1 MHVTVRYRY
10 LGEVVSE
17 NLTNLQLLQELEPV
31 AERLLNRHLSM
42 FKEWNPHDY
51 IPWSDGKNFY
61 ALDGQDWEPGQSQL
75 SDVARVA
82 MVQNLLTEDNL
93 PSYHREIAMNF
104 SMDGAWGQWVNRWT
118 AEENRHSTALRDYL
132 VVTRAV
138 DPVELE
144 KLRME
149 QMTRGFSPGQN
160 HQGDMFA
167 ECLFDSVMYVSFQ
180 ELATRVSHRNTGKA
194 CDDTIADQLLAR
206 VSADENLHM
215 IFYRDV
221 SAAGLDIAPN
231 QAMKSVHRILRNFKM
246 PGFTVPEFRRKAVII
261 AVGGVYDPR
270 IHLNEVVMPVLKK
283 WRIFEREDFTGEAAW
298 MRDDLGL
305 LIKELE
311 AASDKFDESK
321 QRYLE
326 REARKTERITA
337 SKVLK
342 TEGTLTFSGR

>member
-1 MHVTVRYRY
+1 M
-10 LGEVVSE
+10 SDS
-17 NLTNLQLLQELEPV
+17 LTNRQLLLELEPV
-31 AERLLNRHLSM
+31 VERLLNRHLSM
-42 FKEWNPHDY
+42 SKDWNPHDY

-61 ALDGQDWEPGQSQL
+61 GLDGQRWEPGQSRL
-75 SDVARVA
+75 SDVAQVA

-104 SMDGAWGQWVNRWT
+104 TMDGPWGQWVNRWT

-138 DPVELE
+138 DPE
-144 KLRME
+144 
-149 QMTRGFSPGQN
+149 S
-160 HQGDMFA
+160 
-167 ECLFDSVMYVSFQ
+167 LFDSVMYVSFQ
-180 ELATRVSHRNTGKA
+180 ELATRVAHRNTGKA
-194 CDDTIADQLLAR
+194 ANDTIAEQLMAR

-231 QAMKSVHRILRNFKM
+231 QAMQSVHRILRNFKM

-270 IHLNEVVMPVLKK
+270 IHLNEVVMPVLRK
-283 WRIFEREDFTGEAAW
+283 WRIFEREDFTGEAARL
-298 MRDDLGL
+298 RDDLGV
-305 LIKELE
+305 LIKDLE
-311 AASDKFDESK
+311 VASDKFDESK

-326 REARKTERITA
+326 REARKTEKITA
-337 SKVLK
+337 GRVLK
-342 TEGTLTFSGR
+342 TEGALTLSGR

>member
-1 MHVTVRYRY
+1 MSKT
-10 LGEVVSE
+10 
-17 NLTNLQLLQELEPV
+17 LTNLQLLQELEPV

-61 ALDGQDWEPGQSQL
+61 ALDGQDWEPGQGRL
-75 SDVARVA
+75 SDVAQVA

-118 AEENRHSTALRDYL
+118 AEENRHSIALRDYL

-167 ECLFDSVMYVSFQ
+167 EGLFDSVMYVSFQ

-194 CDDTIADQLLAR
+194 CNDTIADQLLAR

-231 QAMKSVHRILRNFKM
+231 QAMKSVHRILRNFRM

-261 AVGGVYDPR
+261 AVGGIYDPR

-298 MRDDLGL
+298 MRDDLGV

-311 AASDKFDESK
+311 EASDKFDESK

-326 REARKTERITA
+326 REARRTERITA

-342 TEGTLTFSGR
+342 TKGTLTLSGR

>member
-1 MHVTVRYRY
+1 M
-10 LGEVVSE
+10 SKD
-17 NLTNLQLLQELEPV
+17 LTNLQLLRELEPV
-31 AERLLNRHLSM
+31 VERLLNRHLSM
-42 FKEWNPHDY
+42 FKEWSPHDY
-51 IPWSDGKNFY
+51 IPWSDGKNYY
-61 ALDGQDWEPGQSQL
+61 ALGGDNWEPGQSQL
-75 SDVARVA
+75 SDVAQVA

-104 SMDGAWGQWVNRWT
+104 SMDGPWGQWINRWT

-144 KLRME
+144 KLRLE

-160 HQGDMFA
+160 HQGDVFA
-167 ECLFDSVMYVSFQ
+167 DSLFDSVMYVSFQ
-180 ELATRVSHRNTGKA
+180 ELATRVSHRNTGQI
-194 CDDTIADQLLAR
+194 CNETIADKLLAR

-221 SAAGLDIAPN
+221 SAAGLEIAPN

-311 AASDKFDESK
+311 QEGEKFDESK
-321 QRYLE
+321 QRYLDRQSRRVE
-326 REARKTERITA
+326 KITA
-337 SKVLK
+337 RNVLK
-342 TEGTLTFSGR
+342 TKGTLTLSGR